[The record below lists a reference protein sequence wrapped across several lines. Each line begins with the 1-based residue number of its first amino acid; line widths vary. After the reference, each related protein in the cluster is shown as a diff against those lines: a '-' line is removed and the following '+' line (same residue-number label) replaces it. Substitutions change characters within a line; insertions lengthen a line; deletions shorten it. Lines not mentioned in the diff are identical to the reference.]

1 MLIATWLIFS
11 YCTNVYMIMNLFCDL
26 FNLFIESF
34 SVFFVL
40 FAYIL
45 SIFSALLI
53 FSLLLSKEI
62 GWFAVVFAYYLL
74 IFFLFFSH
82 LITTWVIQLL
92 IIVTYLFYVDSNLMD
107 CHLLHH
113 VSYTINCV
121 YQLILQFVYS
131 IYSFFCFVYLYIYI
145 CFLFCVF
152 FNFK

>member
-11 YCTNVYMIMNLFCDL
+11 YCTNVYMIMNLYCDL
-26 FNLFIESF
+26 FNLFIHSQY
-34 SVFFVL
+34 FFVL
-40 FAYIL
+40 FTYIL

-53 FSLLLSKEI
+53 FPLLLSKEI

-82 LITTWVIQLL
+82 LITPWVIQLL

-131 IYSFFCFVYLYIYI
+131 IYSFFCFVYLYIY
-145 CFLFCVF
+145 F
-152 FNFK
+152 FSFVYF